1 MDPMNAELPEKLEAA
16 VRSLDARA
24 TAQSA
29 RVSPERVA
37 ARVMERLRRE
47 GMVETRVWWLRPA
60 VLRVAAAVVLVVAAG
75 WTATV
80 VRQHAV
86 QAALRLPVTIPV
98 DSLSTGQLESVLEAA
113 GEVHSAN
120 FEPLAPSN
128 GSLDN
133 LSEQQLQQV
142 LASL

>member
-1 MDPMNAELPEKLEAA
+1 MDPMKVELPEKLEAA

-24 TAQSA
+24 AAQAA

-37 ARVMERLRRE
+37 AKVLERLRRE
-47 GMVETRVWWLRPA
+47 GMVETPVWWLRPA
-60 VLRVAAAVVLVVAAG
+60 VLRVAAAAVLVVAAG

-80 VRQHAV
+80 VRQHAAQTAV
-86 QAALRLPVTIPV
+86 RLPVTIPV
-98 DSLSTGQLESVLEAA
+98 DSLSTGQLESVLKAVDQVRSHNFGPVAA
-113 GEVHSAN
+113 
-120 FEPLAPSN
+120 SN
-128 GSLDN
+128 GSLDS